1 MISNFLRFENSR
13 KFEGRKEAQSV
24 SVSKLCYE
32 HPYQGRNK
40 FENNLFDASARK
52 NQSKFQNNAFLM
64 VDIQI
69 CRWKQLKSGCVT
81 SIHSKIKME
90 IY

>member
-24 SVSKLCYE
+24 SVSKLY
-32 HPYQGRNK
+32 PYQGRNK

-64 VDIQI
+64 FDIQI